1 MADEEFMFGDLF
13 ATVRVQDL
21 PAAREV
27 VAVERQENGTW
38 RVCGSAIANT
48 DGIAELGIE
57 GSKTSRV
64 YAFAIDHWGEPF
76 TPNRTVAYGDII
88 RPSVFLGWLY
98 RVTAPGVLP
107 GEEPVWWNSTPGMP
121 RPVGSAM
128 AQAEMYF
135 QPIAHGPVDI
145 EWEEKGV
152 GDPHWDKVVSLL
164 HFDDPNDAVK
174 TEKGATWYI
183 HEVNSGFG
191 EVTQNA
197 AKFGVAGLK
206 LNSPRGANYYFPATD
221 GVILSGE
228 IFTAEVF
235 CMPKKQTSY
244 IFATLLVEGD
254 SDQILYFND
263 NGNIR
268 FHRAAG
274 APGGYLVRDGVN
286 QYTLNTYYHIAMT
299 FDGTHIRVF
308 VDGNKEIEIATASGW
323 VGYSSTRFC
332 LGDTDIGSYN
342 SSYRQAT
349 DTYLD
354 ELRITKGVA
363 RYTENFTPPTEPF
376 PNFK

>member
-21 PAAREV
+21 PASREV

-98 RVTAPGVLP
+98 RVTAPGALP
-107 GEEPVWWNSTPGMP
+107 GEEPVWWNSTPCMP

-164 HFDDPNDAVK
+164 HFDGDLTDETGMV
-174 TEKGATWYI
+174 WI
-183 HEVNSGFG
+183 NSG
-191 EVTQNA
+191 VTTDNTNSLYNDY
-197 AKFGVAGLK
+197 GVFSGSSKMTTTIPALGTNDFTIEAWLNRDANTDYRCIFDSRASSPKSKNGLAIYTSST
-206 LNSPRGANYYFPATD
+206 LTDNVPAIWEDT
-221 GVILSGE
+221 
-228 IFTAEVF
+228 
-235 CMPKKQTSY
+235 
-244 IFATLLVEGD
+244 
-254 SDQILYFND
+254 QILK
-263 NGNIR
+263 GSSKIT
-268 FHRAAG
+268 ASEW
-274 APGGYLVRDGVN
+274 V
-286 QYTLNTYYHIAMT
+286 HIAIVRESGILYCYVNGSLIGFGSFT
-299 FDGTHIRVF
+299 SDLTNTTAIIGGTYENTQF
-308 VDGNKEIEIATASGW
+308 
-323 VGYSSTRFC
+323 
-332 LGDTDIGSYN
+332 
-342 SSYRQAT
+342 YRGHM
-349 DTYLD
+349 D

>member
-21 PAAREV
+21 PASREV

-76 TPNRTVAYGDII
+76 TPNRSVAYGDII

-152 GDPHWDKVVSLL
+152 GDPHWDKVVALL
-164 HFDDPNDAVK
+164 HFDGGFADETGRIWEGVNGASVVELGVFESQGALNMSTNTAKVMTLDSPIQRYDLFTIEAFIRFGAISQRLLLRPVFSQTDGGSSKQQAVSIN
-174 TEKGATWYI
+174 TSTGRLQF
-183 HEVNSGFG
+183 HRQSNVGSV
-191 EVTQNA
+191 VTMDGVSVA
-197 AKFGVAGLK
+197 AKDVWNHIALSF
-206 LNSPRGANYYFPATD
+206 D
-221 GVILSGE
+221 G
-228 IFTAEVF
+228 
-235 CMPKKQTSY
+235 SY
-244 IFATLLVEGD
+244 IRLFL
-254 SDQILYFND
+254 
-263 NGNIR
+263 NGNLEAV
-268 FHRAAG
+268 AANI
-274 APGGYLVRDGVN
+274 DGWYPLGN
-286 QYTLNTYYHIAMT
+286 MEIGCYTNP
-299 FDGTHIRVF
+299 
-308 VDGNKEIEIATASGW
+308 
-323 VGYSSTRFC
+323 SSTTYSF
-332 LGDTDIGSYN
+332 LGDI
-342 SSYRQAT
+342 
-349 DTYLD
+349 D
-354 ELRITKGVA
+354 EVRITKDVA